1 MVELLKVMQQG
12 VINKVS
18 DPQSSF
24 TEAVQRKKK
33 KLRNQ
38 GTQQYLSGKKKM
50 LQVLC
55 LIHD

>member
-33 KLRNQ
+33 IKKSRHAAI
-38 GTQQYLSGKKKM
+38 SVRKKKNASSS
-50 LQVLC
+50 VS
-55 LIHD
+55 HP

>member
-24 TEAVQRKKK
+24 TEAVQRKKN

-38 GTQQYLSGKKKM
+38 GMQQYLSGKKNASSS
-50 LQVLC
+50 VS
-55 LIHD
+55 HP